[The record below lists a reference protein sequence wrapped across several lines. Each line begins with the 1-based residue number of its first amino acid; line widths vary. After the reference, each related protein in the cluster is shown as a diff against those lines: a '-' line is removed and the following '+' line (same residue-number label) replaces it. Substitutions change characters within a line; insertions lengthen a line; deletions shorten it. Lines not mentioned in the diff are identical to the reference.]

1 MIDWINTMTVSVSM
15 AVDCMTIGAAD
26 GVQHPEMKKRKI
38 FFVSFIFGIFQGSM
52 PIIGYFIGFSFRDA
66 LEKYI
71 PWIAFGLLSLLGIK
85 SIVSWI
91 IERVK
96 KKKGEEE
103 EEKKELTIPTILLQ
117 GIATSIDALCIGF
130 IYLSYPIPE
139 AMLVFGIIGVVTF
152 ALSVLAIFLGRLLGK
167 FLENWAELISG
178 ICFILVGLKILLES
192 IL

>member
-38 FFVSFIFGIFQGSM
+38 FFLSFIFGLFQGSM

-139 AMLVFGIIGVVTF
+139 AMLVFGIIGAVTF
-152 ALSVLAIFLGRLLGK
+152 ALSVLATFLGRLLGK

>member
-1 MIDWINTMTVSVSM
+1 MTVSVSM

-38 FFVSFIFGIFQGSM
+38 FFLSFIFGLFQGSM

-91 IERVK
+91 IDRVK

-152 ALSVLAIFLGRLLGK
+152 ALSVLATFLGRLLGK

>member
-38 FFVSFIFGIFQGSM
+38 FFLSFIFGLFQGSM
-52 PIIGYFIGFSFRDA
+52 PIIGYFIGFSFKDA

-91 IERVK
+91 IDRVK
-96 KKKGEEE
+96 KKKGEVE

>member
-38 FFVSFIFGIFQGSM
+38 FFLSFIFGLFQGSM

-91 IERVK
+91 IDRVK

-152 ALSVLAIFLGRLLGK
+152 ALSVLATFLGRLLGK

>member
-38 FFVSFIFGIFQGSM
+38 FFLSFIFGLFQGSM

-152 ALSVLAIFLGRLLGK
+152 ALSVLATFLGRLLGK

-178 ICFILVGLKILLES
+178 ICFILVGLKIFLES